1 MKILYVKCNSERAK
15 EFQLKTIIYEIDGE
29 KFVKKQALCQ
39 EAIPHLKKM
48 KENYIKFSN
57 IILDSKIKLVK
68 IIDETDD
75 SLVFEFIEGESL
87 ESRYTHSDNKKEI
100 LKNYEKLITTGFKT
114 TTFNS
119 HFMINKDTI
128 KYFGNIDYSV
138 FDGELCFDGI
148 SNIDLIFSN
157 LIYTKE
163 NIYIIDYEWVFEV
176 CLPISYIKS
185 RSYVQK
191 GISDP
196 NSIDFSLIENNFL
209 MNSVIG
215 KKGFYKY
222 QTNYLK
228 KYFDISQPLN
238 LKEDNK
244 YFFQLFN
251 EIEGCFTENNSQ
263 KQALVESENLKQYIF
278 DFSGDIKI
286 KKLRFDP
293 LNDYLV
299 LKINLLETDTEKV
312 FIASTNAFYSNDD
325 TYYFDT
331 QDPQIYLHAENE
343 TYIKKVVFHLEYIA
357 IGDLARDK
365 ISEIYLEILEKKSQ
379 EIELLQEDVNVKS
392 QEIQKLHENLH
403 GDIEHRDN
411 VIAIHKGDI
420 QHRDNIIHDMT
431 IKNRIKKF
439 FLLNKLKKVYSIFK
453 VIVNNPKLLKKGW
466 FHIKQGNLH
475 YLLQKSLEKTQSIVT
490 ATATQTSN
498 IDIST
503 LFGSFEPENYSLNQE
518 MIYIVIPIYN
528 GYDYL
533 EPLFSS
539 IKRNTK
545 SPYTL
550 VVIDDA
556 SPDERIDIYL
566 KKKLQEFSN
575 VTFLSNEMN
584 LGFVQSVNRAVSVC
598 ENHFVILNT
607 DTEVPEHW
615 LERLMKPIIDNNRV
629 STTTPF
635 TNSGTIASFPNF
647 LEDNSIFMNLSV
659 DKLDSYFA
667 TIQTKGFYEEIPT
680 GVGFCM
686 GVNYTLVKKIGFFD
700 AETFGKGYGE
710 ENDWCQ
716 RAIKAGYINVMV
728 PNLFIY
734 HKHGG
739 SFLSEDKKRYIET
752 NLVKLAKKHP
762 NYSKDIDFF
771 IEKNPYKLLRELLI
785 IIISS
790 NQGEGIYLI
799 FDHALGGGA
808 NHYRDELV
816 AKYKK
821 ADKKILEVIYNFY
834 SDRYELLYFHQD
846 TKIIIELLNFEDLKV
861 FLFKLGILEI
871 FINELVSFKRIDEML
886 IVIQELKK
894 VKKAK
899 LIIPIHDFFSICPSY
914 TLLNDKGSFCN
925 IPDLDTCQKCMSNN
939 HLEWKDFFQ
948 DEINIESWKINW
960 NKILYDADEILCFS
974 NSSKNIV
981 MKAYPQLKRERITVI
996 PHTIEAIQ
1004 KIEIKQTENITIG
1017 ILGAINYA
1025 KGASVVA
1032 DLVKLI
1038 DKENLN
1044 IQVVVIGEIS
1054 HSIKSDKFFVT
1065 GRYDKKDLPKIIQ
1078 KHSINI
1084 FLIPSIWPETFSY
1097 TTQEII
1103 SMDLPLMVFDLGAPA
1118 ERVREYEKGLV
1129 LNSLNV
1135 DEIIES
1141 IKFLK
1146 GCKK

>member
-15 EFQLKTIIYEIDGE
+15 KFQIKTIVFEDDNQ
-29 KFVKKQALCQ
+29 KFVKKEALTS
-39 EAIPHLKKM
+39 EALVHLKKM
-48 KENYIKFSN
+48 KKNYTKLSN
-57 IILDSKIKLVK
+57 SILNDSVKLAKIV
-68 IIDETDD
+68 DEDNN
-75 SLVFEFIEGESL
+75 SLTFEFIEGESL
-87 ESRYTHSDNKKEI
+87 QSRYKKLQSEEDLKFFVNEYSEI
-100 LKNYEKLITTGFKT
+100 IRSSFKT
-114 TTFNS
+114 TLFQSTSMVTPEMIETF
-119 HFMINKDTI
+119 
-128 KYFGNIDYSV
+128 GELDYSKL
-138 FDGELCFDGI
+138 DGELCFDGI

-157 LIYTKE
+157 MIYKDETL
-163 NIYIIDYEWVFEV
+163 YIIDYEW
-176 CLPISYIKS
+176 C
-185 RSYVQK
+185 
-191 GISDP
+191 
-196 NSIDFSLIENNFL
+196 
-209 MNSVIG
+209 
-215 KKGFYKY
+215 
-222 QTNYLK
+222 
-228 KYFDISQPLN
+228 
-238 LKEDNK
+238 
-244 YFFQLFN
+244 
-251 EIEGCFTENNSQ
+251 
-263 KQALVESENLKQYIF
+263 F
-278 DFSGDIKI
+278 DFNIPVAFS
-286 KKLRFDP
+286 RFRVFQQ
-293 LNDYLV
+293 N
-299 LKINLLETDTEKV
+299 NLLHFCTKNEEFFAAMEKT
-312 FIASTNAFYSNDD
+312 FINDSIIYQSFGTYSSRYVKDRVNVNQQI
-325 TYYFDT
+325 
-331 QDPQIYLHAENE
+331 QDKDQQIRYWH
-343 TYIKKVVFHLEYIA
+343 
-357 IGDLARDK
+357 DLAHSLR
-365 ISEIYLEILEKKSQ
+365 
-379 EIELLQEDVNVKS
+379 
-392 QEIQKLHENLH
+392 
-403 GDIEHRDN
+403 
-411 VIAIHKGDI
+411 
-420 QHRDNIIHDMT
+420 

-453 VIVNNPKLLKKGW
+453 VIMNNPKLLKKGW
-466 FHIKQGNLH
+466 FHIKQGNLR

-490 ATATQTSN
+490 TTTTQTSN

-550 VVIDDA
+550 VVIDDG

-566 KKKLQEFSN
+566 KKKLQEFKN
-575 VTFLSNEMN
+575 VIFLSNEIN
-584 LGFVQSVNRAVSVC
+584 LGFVQSVNKAVSVC
-598 ENHFVILNT
+598 KNHFVILNT

-615 LERLMKPIIDNNRV
+615 LERLMNPIIENDRIA
-629 STTTPF
+629 TTTPF
-635 TNSGTIASFPNF
+635 TNSGTIVSFPNF

-716 RAIKAGYINVMV
+716 RAIKAGYINIMV

-752 NLVKLAKKHP
+752 NLVKLVKKHP
-762 NYSKDIDFF
+762 DYSKDIDLF

-790 NQGEGIYLI
+790 NQAEGIYLI

-816 AKYKK
+816 TQYIEAKKK
-821 ADKKILEVIYNFY
+821 VLEVIYNFY
-834 SDRYELLYFHQD
+834 SDKYELQYFYQD

-861 FLFKLGILEI
+861 FLFKLGISEI
-871 FINELVSFKRIDEML
+871 FINELASFKRIDEILAL
-886 IVIQELKK
+886 IKELKK
-894 VKKAK
+894 VNKAK

-914 TLLNDKGSFCN
+914 TLLNDKGSFCD
-925 IPDLDTCQKCMSNN
+925 IPDLETCQQCMRNN

-948 DEINIESWKINW
+948 DRINIESWKIIW
-960 NKILYDADEILCFS
+960 NDILYESDEILCFS
-974 NSSKNIV
+974 NSSKDIV
-981 MKAYPQLKRERITVI
+981 MKAYPQLKREKMKVI
-996 PHTIEAIQ
+996 PHTIEPIN
-1004 KIEIKQTENITIG
+1004 KVEVKQTESITIG

-1025 KGASVVA
+1025 KGSSVVA

-1038 DKENLN
+1038 DEGNLN
-1044 IQVVVIGEIS
+1044 IRVVVIGEIS
-1054 HSIKSDKFFVT
+1054 NSIKNDKFFAT
-1065 GRYDKKDLPKIIQ
+1065 GRYEKKDLPKIIQ
-1078 KHSINI
+1078 KHNINI

-1118 ERVREYEKGLV
+1118 ERVREYEKGIV
-1129 LNSLNV
+1129 LNSINV
-1135 DEIIES
+1135 DEIIKS
-1141 IKFLK
+1141 LKFLK
-1146 GCKK
+1146 RGEK